1 MKTSR
6 LAFDRSSVRRYDD
19 DGRLHVEISNISK
32 ANVCPYLGS
41 EIPGWQALGL
51 DPQKIYQLLRDPAE
65 LEAAAP
71 TFNNLPLMLKHVHQ
85 KANAPQADIIVGSIG
100 DISYEHP
107 YLRASMCVWNE
118 AGIKFIEDEVMV
130 ELSSSYH
137 YDADMT
143 PGDFEGAP
151 YDGRMTNI
159 RGNHLALVE
168 DGRAGPDVVVS
179 DSNPFKPK
187 QESPD
192 MKRTKLGLA
201 LIAALGALSPK
212 IAQDA
217 SLDAVLGKAAKKT
230 FKKDEVVAKLVAMDS
245 DMNAEGLDDIIDA
258 ILGVEEN
265 PEAEVVPTAVS
276 DNDGAGEH
284 AKIIDYLRSAGVDAS
299 VLEGVGA
306 MLADMAKP
314 AATDED
320 PDMAGYVKEDEVN
333 TAMDGLRDGLIKQFR
348 ELETAKAAVRKTV
361 GDVLGMD
368 SAEQVYRFALT
379 QLKVDHADMP
389 AAGLGRLYA
398 VASDRP
404 TEQHKPILASDSAV
418 IASVKGLERY
428 S

>member
-41 EIPGWQALGL
+41 EIPGWQALAL

-65 LEAAAP
+65 LEKAAP

-85 KANAPQADIIVGSIG
+85 KANDPQTDLIVGSIG
-100 DISYEHP
+100 DPSYEHP
-107 YLRASMCVWNE
+107 YLRASLCVWNE
-118 AGIKFIEDEVMV
+118 AGIKAIEEEVMV

-143 PGDFEGAP
+143 PGDFEGTP

-179 DSNPFKPK
+179 DANPFKPK

-217 SLDAVLGKAAKKT
+217 SLDAVLGKASKKT
-230 FKKDEVVAKLVAMDS
+230 FKKDDAVAKLLAMD
-245 DMNAEGLDDIIDA
+245 AEINPESLDEIIDA
-258 ILGVEEN
+258 ILGVEQN
-265 PEAEVVPTAVS
+265 PEPETAPTAVA

-306 MLADMAKP
+306 MLADMTKP
-314 AATDED
+314 AATDEG
-320 PDMAGYVKEDEVN
+320 PDMTGYVKEDEVN
-333 TAMDGLRDGLIKQFR
+333 TAMDGLRKEFR

-361 GDVLGMD
+361 GDVIGMD

-389 AAGLGRLYA
+389 AAGLGKLYA

-404 TEQHKPILASDSAV
+404 TEQPKVSLAADRALV
-418 IASVKGLERY
+418 ATVKGLDRF